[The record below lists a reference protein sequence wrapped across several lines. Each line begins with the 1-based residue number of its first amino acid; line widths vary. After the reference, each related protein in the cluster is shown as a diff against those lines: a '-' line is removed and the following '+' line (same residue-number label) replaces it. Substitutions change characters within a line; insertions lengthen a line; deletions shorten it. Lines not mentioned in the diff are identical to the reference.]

1 MVLLNG
7 SAEDRLTYVFD
18 LDGVVYRGSQPQ
30 PHAPEV
36 IQALRGQGR
45 LVRFF
50 TNNSSLSR
58 KSYSSK
64 LESMG
69 IPTPVGDIMTSS
81 YATALYLV
89 EEHASGKTVYQI
101 GEQGITE
108 ELEQVGMN
116 VVTNCG
122 DPDARIDYVVIGIDR
137 DFTYSKLARAQKAI
151 LDGAGFIA
159 TNADATLPIEG
170 GGLLP
175 GSGSLVAA
183 VRTATR
189 VDPVLIGKPQTYAF
203 DKILEMTDTPPS
215 RAVIIGDRLETD
227 MAVGNRAGARTVL
240 VLTGIASRED
250 AERAQGEL
258 KPDRI
263 IETLQELVT

>member
-1 MVLLNG
+1 MVLHNK
-7 SAEDRLTYVFD
+7 SSEDRLTYVFD

-30 PHAPEV
+30 PRASEV
-36 IQALRGQGR
+36 IQALRDQGH

-50 TNNSSLSR
+50 TNNSTLSR

-69 IPTPVGDIMTSS
+69 IPTPAEDFMTSS
-81 YATALYLV
+81 HATALYFV
-89 EEHASGKTVYQI
+89 EKNASGKTVYQI

-108 ELEQVGMN
+108 ELEEVGMK
-116 VVTNCG
+116 VVTDCG
-122 DPDARIDYVVIGIDR
+122 DPDAHIDYVVIGMDR
-137 DFTYSKLARAQKAI
+137 NFTYSKLARAQKAI
-151 LDGAGFIA
+151 LDGAGFVA
-159 TNADATLPIEG
+159 TNDDATFPAEG
-170 GGLLP
+170 GRLLP

-183 VRTATR
+183 LRTATA
-189 VDPVLIGKPQTYAF
+189 VEPFVIGKPQTYAL
-203 DKILEMTDTPPS
+203 DKILQMTDTPPR

-227 MAVGNRAGARTVL
+227 IAVGNRAGAQTVL

-250 AERAQGEL
+250 AELAQGEQ

-263 IETLQELVT
+263 IETLEELVS